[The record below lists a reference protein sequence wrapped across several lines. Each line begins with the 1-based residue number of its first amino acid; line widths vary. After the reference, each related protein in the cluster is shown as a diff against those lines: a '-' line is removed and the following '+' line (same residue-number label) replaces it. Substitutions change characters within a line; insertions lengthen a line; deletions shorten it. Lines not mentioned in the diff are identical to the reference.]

1 MEQSAVDFLKEKLE
15 DGHLDISDRY
25 WNELLT
31 EARKIEKNSKKN
43 QNKMDITK
51 NVFRTLETNKVLLKV
66 RKGKFDKLRKTNK
79 CTYQGQHI
87 TIEQFDCVSIGL
99 GLFSKYEVLLTL
111 QGYELTEVQKAAISL
126 L

>member
-31 EARKIEKNSKKN
+31 EARKIENNSKKN

-79 CTYQGQHI
+79 CTYQDQHM

-99 GLFSKYEVLLTL
+99 GLFPKYEVLLTFKS
-111 QGYELTEVQKAAISL
+111 E
-126 L
+126 